1 MVSARF
7 LSTIVFVLVLAVG
20 LPARADFLLAAGK
33 DSPLLLNRTPPMFL
47 TDPPDPSA
55 NPRAKARAEIDGK
68 VLRVT
73 LSWDD
78 PTENSVSG
86 SKRAAYRDDAIYKKP
101 TGRTDLFGDAAA
113 LMLPAEKGGRAPGI
127 MMGDP
132 YREVRIVLWRAGTGV
147 EALRGRG
154 RGTVEKAKDAAGLS
168 AVHVRD
174 GGRRQVTFTVKDF
187 DPELPVAFAIWE
199 GASGDRNGYK
209 WYSPWYLVRP

>member
-1 MVSARF
+1 MASARF
-7 LSTIVFVLVLAVG
+7 LSTIVFVLVLAVEF
-20 LPARADFLLAAGK
+20 PARADFLLAAGK

-47 TDPPDPSA
+47 TDPPAPSV

-68 VLRVT
+68 ILRVT

-78 PTENSVSG
+78 PTEDSVSG
-86 SKRAAYRDDAIYKKP
+86 PKRAAYRDDAIYKKP
-101 TGRTDLFGDAAA
+101 TGKTDLFGDAAA

-168 AVHVRD
+168 AVHGRN

>member
-1 MVSARF
+1 MASARF
-7 LSTIVFVLVLAVG
+7 LSTIVFVLVLAVAF
-20 LPARADFLLAAGK
+20 PALADFLLAVGK

-47 TDPPDPSA
+47 TDPPAPGV

-68 VLRVT
+68 ILRVT

-78 PTENSVSG
+78 PTEDSVSG
-86 SKRAAYRDDAIYKKP
+86 PKRAAYRDDAIYKKP
-101 TGRTDLFGDAAA
+101 TGKTDLFGDAAA

-127 MMGDP
+127 MMGDS

-147 EALRGRG
+147 EALLGRG

-168 AVHVRD
+168 AVHGRN

-187 DPELPVAFAIWE
+187 DSELPVAFAIWE